1 MSTINSTS
9 VVNTQEKK
17 SNSFR
22 NGLIGTATG
31 AVIGGGVG
39 YLTTNLAKDGI
50 PTDKFVHT
58 VTKEHF
64 IDQAKTNSVL
74 KEAGLDIKLDKI
86 KELLKKDNLT
96 TEELKSFLEKH
107 KKYFKKE
114 LERFNNGGADKELS
128 TFKKLIEKYNKNFNI
143 VKEQLTNSFDA
154 TKKKFNY
161 ANIKNSN
168 LSILAEAS
176 EKTLKIGNTV
186 KYGAIAAVSLGLIT
200 ALATKLKERDN

>member
-9 VVNTQEKK
+9 VVSTQEKK

-22 NGLIGTATG
+22 NGLIGTAAG
-31 AVIGGGVG
+31 ATIGGGTG
-39 YLTTNLAKDGI
+39 YLTTNLVKDGI

-58 VTKEHF
+58 ITKEHF
-64 IDQAKTNSVL
+64 IDQSKANSVL

-96 TEELKSFLEKH
+96 SEELKSFLEKH
-107 KKYFKKE
+107 KKIFKKE

-200 ALATKLKERDN
+200 AIATKLKERNN

>member
-9 VVNTQEKK
+9 VVSTQEKK
-17 SNSFR
+17 SISFR

-74 KEAGLDIKLDKI
+74 KKAGYDIKLDKI

-96 TEELKSFLEKH
+96 IEELKSFLEKH
-107 KKYFKKE
+107 KKHFKKE
-114 LERFNNGGADKELS
+114 LERFNNDGADKELS
-128 TFKKLIEKYNKNFNI
+128 TFKK
-143 VKEQLTNSFDA
+143 
-154 TKKKFNY
+154 
-161 ANIKNSN
+161 
-168 LSILAEAS
+168 
-176 EKTLKIGNTV
+176 
-186 KYGAIAAVSLGLIT
+186 
-200 ALATKLKERDN
+200 

>member
-1 MSTINSTS
+1 MSSINYASVDSTQ
-9 VVNTQEKK
+9 NKK
-17 SNSFR
+17 SNSLR
-22 NGLIGTATG
+22 NGLLGTATG

-64 IDQAKTNSVL
+64 IDQSKSKSILIDA
-74 KEAGLDIKLDKI
+74 ALDVKLDNI

-96 TEELKSFLEKH
+96 IEELKSFLEKH
-107 KKYFKKE
+107 KKHFKNE
-114 LERFNNGGADKELS
+114 LENINNGGADKELS

-176 EKTLKIGNTV
+176 EKGLKIGNAV
-186 KYGAIAAVSLGLIT
+186 KYGVIAAVSLGLIT